1 MMDYIITQTKHSI
14 KDPFTRFSKLKDLCI
29 LLIKNQLSCFPPAP
43 IQKGFRA
50 PRQERHN
57 NPSIRPSPDLGQPK
71 LVSRRRH
78 KSFSMQE
85 ARPEHSSH

>member
-1 MMDYIITQTKHSI
+1 MDYIITQTKHSI

-29 LLIKNQLSCFPPAP
+29 LLIKNQLSCFIPPSSDSERFQCP
-43 IQKGFRA
+43 VKKGIITLLSRV
-50 PRQERHN
+50 PT
-57 NPSIRPSPDLGQPK
+57 S
-71 LVSRRRH
+71 VSLSSSADEDT